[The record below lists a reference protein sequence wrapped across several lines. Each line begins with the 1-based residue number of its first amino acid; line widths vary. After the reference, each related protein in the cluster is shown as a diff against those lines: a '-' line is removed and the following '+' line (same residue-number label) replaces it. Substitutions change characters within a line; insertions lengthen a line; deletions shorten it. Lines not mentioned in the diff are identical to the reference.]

1 MPESEKRL
9 FLSCKMY
16 SGVQVYFRPSLGFSY
31 WDKTQEIQFA
41 LIRISNSRLNALFV
55 FICCVAEIKYCAALC
70 SFLHYIQI
78 QLKINGYAISDRQIF
93 GPESIIED
101 KSGKIW
107 FGGRGTDG
115 LFCHP
120 IMFGYLAPV
129 LFWHLLLFLQI
140 LQMEKQV

>member
-16 SGVQVYFRPSLGFSY
+16 SGVQVYFRTSLGFSY
-31 WDKTQEIQFA
+31 CEIKLRIIQFA

-78 QLKINGYAISDRQIF
+78 QVKINGYVTDLAFADIRF
-93 GPESIIED
+93 IIIVSD
-101 KSGKIW
+101 KSGNRSEFVWNESVDFSHTNAKYFIS
-107 FGGRGTDG
+107 
-115 LFCHP
+115 
-120 IMFGYLAPV
+120 
-129 LFWHLLLFLQI
+129 
-140 LQMEKQV
+140 